1 MMVVLYPPQQEEN
14 IYIRQ
19 QSQAWRR
26 SSLITEEQL
35 SAINEYTDIQLRQT
49 NLFFRLLFF
58 VFTILCV
65 GAVVG
70 LFVWLLDF
78 KDADIIAVMLIFFG
92 AAFYI
97 AAECLAGKYLFYR
110 HGVEEALAV
119 MALVLFCAGCGILL
133 SESHLTLTQLR
144 IVVPALLAIT
154 VYWIYLRFGFLYAAI
169 ISIIALGVVPFQFN
183 LSPVAERIMLFSVLC
198 VIFVFSLLA
207 DKPDIEDFRKE
218 RYAKIQACLL
228 AAMYLTVNLEILGF
242 IGLIM
247 QDTHVVHL
255 NPQLFPPS
263 IYWSSY
269 VLTFLIPAAAVYW
282 GIKSRKRLMI
292 NVGLVMAC
300 VTLATNKSYLGWTR
314 YAWDPAILGIALVG
328 LSLLITRWLNSGA
341 DQRRFGFTAR
351 DILKPEEGGI
361 TPADVAAALTPGVI
375 DAQQPPTGTQQ
386 QYFKGG
392 TSGGGGV
399 EGKF

>member
-1 MMVVLYPPQQEEN
+1 MMVVMYPPQQEEN

-19 QSQAWRR
+19 QAQAWRR
-26 SSLITEEQL
+26 SGLITEEQL
-35 SAINEYTDIQLRQT
+35 SAINEHTDIQLRRT

-58 VFTILCV
+58 VFTMLGA

-70 LFVWLLDF
+70 LFFWLLDF
-78 KDADIIAVMLIFFG
+78 KDADIIAVMLICFG

-97 AAECLAGKYLFYR
+97 AAEYLAGKYLFYR
-110 HGVEEALAV
+110 HGVEEALVV

-133 SESHLTLTQLR
+133 SENHLTLTQLR

-154 VYWIYLRFGFLYAAI
+154 AYWIYLRFGFLYAAI

-183 LSPVAERIMLFSVLC
+183 LSPATERIMLFSVLC
-198 VIFVFSLLA
+198 VIFIFSLLA
-207 DKPDIEDFRKE
+207 DKPDIEDFRKN
-218 RYAKIQACLL
+218 RYAKIQACLTT
-228 AAMYLTVNLEILGF
+228 AIYLTVNLQIMGLF
-242 IGLIM
+242 GLISM
-247 QDTHVVHL
+247 DRHVLHL

-263 IYWSSY
+263 IYWLSY
-269 VLTFLIPAAAVYW
+269 VLTFLIPIAAIYW
-282 GIKSRKRLMI
+282 GIKSRKRIII

-314 YAWDPAILGIALVG
+314 YAWDPAILGIMLVG

-375 DAQQPPTGTQQ
+375 DAQQPQEQ
-386 QYFKGG
+386 AQDKYFEGG
-392 TSGGGGV
+392 TSGGGGA
-399 EGKF
+399 EGKY

>member
-1 MMVVLYPPQQEEN
+1 MKLNLYPPQQEEN
-14 IYIRQ
+14 IYIRRQ
-19 QSQAWRR
+19 AQAWQR
-26 SSLITEEQL
+26 SGLITEEQL
-35 SAINEYTDIQLRQT
+35 DAINGHADPQLRQT
-49 NLFFRLLFF
+49 NPFFRILFF
-58 VFTILCV
+58 VFTMLCA

-78 KDADIIAVMLIFFG
+78 KDANFIAVMLICFG

-97 AAECLAGKYLFYR
+97 AAEYLAGKYLFYR

-119 MALVLFCAGCGILL
+119 MGMVLFCAGCGILL
-133 SESHLTLTQLR
+133 SENHLTLTQLR

-154 VYWIYLRFGFLYAAI
+154 ACWIYLRFGFLYAAA
-169 ISIIALGVVPFQFN
+169 ISIVALGVIPFQFN
-183 LSPVAERIMLFSVLC
+183 FSPAAERIMLFSVLC

-207 DKPDIEDFRKE
+207 DKPDLEDFRKN
-218 RYAKIQACLL
+218 RYAKIKACLL

-242 IGLIM
+242 SGLLM
-247 QDTHVVHL
+247 RDTHVVHL
-255 NPQLFPPS
+255 NAQLFPPS

-269 VLTFLIPAAAVYW
+269 VLTFLIPAASIYW
-282 GIKSRKRLMI
+282 GIKSRKRLII

-314 YAWDPAILGIALVG
+314 YAWDPAILGMILVG

-351 DILKPEEGGI
+351 DILQPEEGGI

-375 DAQQPPTGTQQ
+375 DAQQPPAGAQE
-386 QYFKGG
+386 QYFEGG
-392 TSGGGGV
+392 ASGGGGV

>member
-19 QSQAWRR
+19 QAQAWRR
-26 SSLITEEQL
+26 SGLITEEQL
-35 SAINEYTDIQLRQT
+35 GAVNDHTDIQLRQT
-49 NLFFRLLFF
+49 SLFFRILFF
-58 VFTILCV
+58 VFTLLCA
-65 GAVVG
+65 GAIVG

-78 KDADIIAVMLIFFG
+78 KDANFIAVMLIFFG

-97 AAECLAGKYLFYR
+97 AAEYLAGKYLFYR
-110 HGVEEALAV
+110 HGVEEALVV
-119 MALVLFCAGCGILL
+119 MAMVLFCAGCGILL
-133 SESHLTLTQLR
+133 SENHLTLTQLR
-144 IVVPALLAIT
+144 IVVPALLAIIAC
-154 VYWIYLRFGFLYAAI
+154 WIYLRFGFLYAAGM
-169 ISIIALGVVPFQFN
+169 SIVALSFIPFQFN
-183 LSPVAERIMLFSVLC
+183 LSPAAERIMLFSVLC

-207 DKPDIEDFRKE
+207 DKPDLEDFRKN

-228 AAMYLTVNLEILGF
+228 AAMYLTVNLEIPGI

-247 QDTHVVHL
+247 RDTHVVHL
-255 NPQLFPPS
+255 NAQLFPPS

-269 VLTFLIPAAAVYW
+269 VLTFLIPAAAIYW
-282 GIKSRKRLMI
+282 GIKSRKRIII

-300 VTLATNKSYLGWTR
+300 ATLATNKSYLGWTR
-314 YAWDPAILGIALVG
+314 YAWAPAILGIILVG

-341 DQRRFGFTAR
+341 DQRRFRFTAR
-351 DILKPEEGGI
+351 NILKPEEGGI

-375 DAQQPPTGTQQ
+375 ETQQPPAGTQE
-386 QYFKGG
+386 QYFEGG
-392 TSGGGGV
+392 ASGGGGV

>member
-19 QSQAWRR
+19 QAQAWRR
-26 SSLITEEQL
+26 SGLITEEQL
-35 SAINEYTDIQLRQT
+35 SAINDHTDLQLRQT
-49 NLFFRLLFF
+49 NLFFRLLFL
-58 VFTILCV
+58 VFTLLCA

-119 MALVLFCAGCGILL
+119 MALVLFCAGCGTLL
-133 SESHLTLTQLR
+133 SENHLTLTQLR
-144 IVVPALLAIT
+144 IVVPAFLAIT
-154 VYWIYLRFGFLYAAI
+154 AYWIYLRFGFLYAAI
-169 ISIIALGVVPFQFN
+169 ISIIALVVIPFQFN
-183 LSPVAERIMLFSVLC
+183 LSPAAERIMLFSVFC
-198 VIFVFSLLA
+198 VIFVFSQLA
-207 DKPDIEDFRKE
+207 DKPDLEDFRKN

-228 AAMYLTVNLEILGF
+228 AAMYLTVNLEMPGF
-242 IGLIM
+242 TGLIM
-247 QDTHVVHL
+247 RDTHVVHL
-255 NPQLFPPS
+255 NAQLFPPS

-269 VLTFLIPAAAVYW
+269 VLTFLIPAASICW
-282 GIKSRKRLMI
+282 GIKSRKRLII

-314 YAWDPAILGIALVG
+314 YAWDPAILGIILVG
-328 LSLLITRWLNSGA
+328 LSLIITRWLNSGA
-341 DQRRFGFTAR
+341 DQRRFGITAR
-351 DILKPEEGGI
+351 NILKPEEGGI

-375 DAQQPPTGTQQ
+375 ETQQPPAGTQEQ
-386 QYFKGG
+386 FYKGG
-392 TSGGGGV
+392 TSGGGGA
-399 EGKF
+399 EGQY

>member
-1 MMVVLYPPQQEEN
+1 MVVLYPPQQEEN
-14 IYIRQ
+14 IYIRKQ
-19 QSQAWRR
+19 AQAWRR
-26 SSLITEEQL
+26 SGLITEEQL
-35 SAINEYTDIQLRQT
+35 GAINSHTDLQLRQT
-49 NLFFRLLFF
+49 NLFFRILFF
-58 VFTILCV
+58 VFTILCA

-70 LFVWLLDF
+70 LLVWLLDF
-78 KDADIIAVMLIFFG
+78 KDADFIAVMLIFFG

-97 AAECLAGKYLFYR
+97 AAEYLAGKYLFYR

-154 VYWIYLRFGFLYAAI
+154 ACWIYLRFGFLYAAI

-183 LSPVAERIMLFSVLC
+183 LSPATERIMLFSVLC
-198 VIFVFSLLA
+198 VIFVFSLIA
-207 DKPDIEDFRKE
+207 DQPDIEDFQKN
-218 RYAKIQACLL
+218 RYAKIQACLTT
-228 AAMYLTVNLEILGF
+228 AIYLTVNLEIPGF
-242 IGLIM
+242 SGLLM
-247 QDTHVVHL
+247 RDTHVVHL
-255 NPQLFPPS
+255 NAQLFPPS

-269 VLTFLIPAAAVYW
+269 VLTFLIPAAAIYW
-282 GIKSRKRLMI
+282 GIKSRKRLII
-292 NVGLVMAC
+292 NVGLVMTCA
-300 VTLATNKSYLGWTR
+300 TLATNKSYLGWTR
-314 YAWDPAILGIALVG
+314 YAWDPAILGAVLVG

-375 DAQQPPTGTQQ
+375 ETQQ
-386 QYFKGG
+386 TPAGAQEQYFKGG
-392 TSGGGGV
+392 ASGGGGV
-399 EGKF
+399 EGRF

>member
-1 MMVVLYPPQQEEN
+1 MVVLYPPQQEEN

-19 QSQAWRR
+19 QAQAWRR
-26 SSLITEEQL
+26 SGLITEEQL
-35 SAINEYTDIQLRQT
+35 SAINDHTNLQLRQT

-58 VFTILCV
+58 VFTMLCA

-78 KDADIIAVMLIFFG
+78 KDANFTAVMLICFG

-97 AAECLAGKYLFYR
+97 AAEYLAGKYLFYR

-119 MALVLFCAGCGILL
+119 MALVLFCAGCGTLL
-133 SESHLTLTQLR
+133 SENHLTLTQLR

-154 VYWIYLRFGFLYAAI
+154 AYWIYLRFGFLYAAI

-183 LSPVAERIMLFSVLC
+183 LSPATERIMLFSVLC
-198 VIFVFSLLA
+198 VIFIFSLLA
-207 DKPDIEDFRKE
+207 DKPDIEDFRKN
-218 RYAKIQACLL
+218 RYAKIQACLTT
-228 AAMYLTVNLEILGF
+228 AIYLTVNLQIMGLF
-242 IGLIM
+242 GLISM
-247 QDTHVVHL
+247 DRHVVHL

-263 IYWSSY
+263 IYWLSY
-269 VLTFLIPAAAVYW
+269 VLTFLIPIAAIYW
-282 GIKSRKRLMI
+282 GIKSRKRIII

-314 YAWDPAILGIALVG
+314 YAWDPAILGIMLVG

-375 DAQQPPTGTQQ
+375 DAQQPQEQ
-386 QYFKGG
+386 AQDKYFEGG
-392 TSGGGGV
+392 TSGGGGA
-399 EGKF
+399 EGKY